1 MIEVHRHKFE
11 MFVRLSKNIYIG
23 EKKIVE
29 DPRKT
34 RQEIVFIYL
43 FLRFRAKGSRKA
55 RERCSKDIST
65 RAMSCLKWAAFSHA

>member
-11 MFVRLSKNIYIG
+11 MSVYLSKNIYIG
-23 EKKIVE
+23 ERIME

-34 RQEIVFIYL
+34 RQEIVLTYL